1 MKKLLQILIP
11 AFTFL
16 LFSCSNGL
24 NTAGFSLKFDP
35 SLFARE
41 GESNEESGD
50 KSYRFTVAIMGENLQ
65 PILGTGICK
74 ADDFIEFTEL
84 PVGESA
90 FVYANFTENPSGT
103 EEKTN
108 YPSYTLCSDDFTI
121 KRGIQ
126 SLKLKLKEN
135 TYEQIYIDC
144 ETPDLSSADAGDP
157 DAEPLSI
164 QIEFESSNDNEKDAE
179 DFRNAYYRVSFTISN
194 GETSRRINTT
204 YTDNGIYNLYCNK
217 NKSYT
222 VSDLK
227 VDCINFDYDDADR
240 QNADLQS
247 SDAGTANFQE
257 PVPTG
262 IRHKVYRSSDTV
274 VYTYQTHEEQGL
286 DGSSYTLSGF
296 EAQDGE
302 CFIIK

>member
-11 AFTFL
+11 AFTVL

-179 DFRNAYYRVSFTISN
+179 DFRNAYYKRVSFTISN
-194 GETSRRINTT
+194 GTTSRHINTT

-222 VSDLK
+222 VSDMK
-227 VDCINFDYDDADR
+227 VDCINFDYD
-240 QNADLQS
+240 ADLQS

-257 PVPTG
+257 QVPTG
-262 IRHKVYRSSDTV
+262 IRHKVYRSPETV
-274 VYTYQTHEEQGL
+274 VYTYQTYEEWG
-286 DGSSYTLSGF
+286 GF

-302 CFIIK
+302 RFIIK

>member
-11 AFTFL
+11 AFTVL

-65 PILGTGICK
+65 PILGTGVCK

-103 EEKTN
+103 EKKTY

-135 TYEQIYIDC
+135 SYEQIYIDC
-144 ETPDLSSADAGDP
+144 ENPDLSSADATDSNA
-157 DAEPLSI
+157 AEIPI
-164 QIEFESSNDNEKDAE
+164 RVEFERTNENTKDAE
-179 DFRNAYYRVSFTISN
+179 DFQNAYYKRVTFTISN

-222 VSDLK
+222 VSDMK
-227 VDCINFDYDDADR
+227 VDCINFDYDADL
-240 QNADLQS
+240 QNADSQS
-247 SDAGTANFQE
+247 SDAGTADFQE
-257 PVPTG
+257 QVPTG
-262 IRHKVYRSSDTV
+262 IRHKVYRSQETV

>member
-11 AFTFL
+11 AFTVL

-35 SLFARE
+35 SLFVRE

-65 PILGTGICK
+65 PILGTGVCK

-103 EEKTN
+103 EETPC

-135 TYEQIYIDC
+135 SYEQICIDC

-157 DAEPLSI
+157 DAANLSI
-164 QIEFESSNDNEKDAE
+164 QIEFERSNDNEKDAE
-179 DFRNAYYRVSFTISN
+179 DFRNAYYKRVSFTISN
-194 GETSRRINTT
+194 GTTSRHINTT

-222 VSDLK
+222 ISDMK
-227 VDCINFDYDDADR
+227 VDCINFDYDD
-240 QNADLQS
+240 ADLQS

-257 PVPTG
+257 QVPTG
-262 IRHKVYRSSDTV
+262 IRHKVYRSPETV
-274 VYTYQTHEEQGL
+274 VYTYQTYEEWG
-286 DGSSYTLSGF
+286 GF

>member
-11 AFTFL
+11 AFTVL

-65 PILGTGICK
+65 PILGTGVCK

-103 EEKTN
+103 EEKTY

-135 TYEQIYIDC
+135 SYEQICIDC
-144 ETPDLSSADAGDP
+144 ENPDLSDSAAGDP
-157 DAEPLSI
+157 DAEALSI
-164 QIEFESSNDNEKDAE
+164 QIEFERTNENTKDVE
-179 DFRNAYYRVSFTISN
+179 DFQNAYYKRVSFTISN
-194 GETSRRINTT
+194 GETSRHINTM
-204 YTDNGIYNLYCNK
+204 YTNDGIFLYCNK

-222 VSDLK
+222 VSDMK
-227 VDCINFDYDDADR
+227 VDCINFDYDADS
-240 QNADLQS
+240 QS

-257 PVPTG
+257 QVPTG
-262 IRHKVYRSSDTV
+262 IRHKVYRSPETV
-274 VYTYQTHEEQGL
+274 VYTYQTYEEWG
-286 DGSSYTLSGF
+286 GF

-302 CFIIK
+302 RFIIK